1 MQTIRTLGASL
12 LGAAV
17 LLGPALAQEEKPQPK
32 KPKKIRAMGPALR
45 LTAGGRPQPKSQE
58 ELKQLFEDKM
68 AESWVENAAW
78 ITDYDKAQAEAK
90 TSGRKIFAYFTR
102 SYAP

>member
-32 KPKKIRAMGPALR
+32 KPMKIRAMGAVR
-45 LTAGGRPQPKSQE
+45 LTAAGRQRPKSQE

-78 ITDYDKAQAEAK
+78 ITDYGEAQADAR